1 MFLRSRHGHFR
12 GRKRMRYFERVAMDN
27 FLRELTCR
35 GEKEPI
41 MASQLDHAPRR
52 QCRLGHFSGGV
63 DRKYGE
69 TTDGLETSEIGAVLG
84 KSSRGFSR
92 RNSAT
97 QADRKPRGAK

>member
-1 MFLRSRHGHFR
+1 
-12 GRKRMRYFERVAMDN
+12 MRCFDRVAMDT

-35 GEKEPI
+35 AEKEPI
-41 MASQLDHAPRR
+41 MARQLDHAPGC
-52 QCRLGHFSGGV
+52 QCRLGHFSNGV
-63 DRKYGE
+63 DRTYRE